1 MNHKCTAVIRNLLV
15 LGSFCLGS
23 NVLAQTATIDM
34 ASEKQL
40 IRGFGGMNQTA
51 FPGDITSAQAEKA
64 FGNGAGQ
71 LGFSILRIHVNPNSG
86 SFSKE
91 LATAKIAKSHGAI
104 IFASPWS
111 PPSSMKTNNNQV
123 GGSLKTA
130 SYGAYA
136 AHLKS
141 FCDYM
146 STNGVPL
153 YAISVQNEPD
163 ITVTYESCDWTSA
176 QMIDFLNNHRD
187 AIGTT
192 KVIAPESFQFRKPF
206 SDAILND
213 AKAVTKVDII
223 GAHIY
228 GGGLTDY
235 PLARQKGKEVWM
247 TEHYTTSDRSAN
259 LWPDALEVG
268 KEMHDCMVANYNA
281 YVWWYIRRSYGPIDD
296 NSSVTKRGYVMGQFS
311 KFVRPG
317 FVRVDATA
325 APVSNVNV
333 SAFKSDTSLV
343 VVIVNKNTSAKSQ
356 QITIKSGAVSSFS
369 QYTTSSSKNI
379 SSDGTVAVSGGTCTV
394 SLDAQSI
401 TTLTGRLNSVDIH
414 NSSQN
419 DLNHRTRQVQLSDK
433 NDILRSDAA
442 VYDLRGNVV
451 KRQSTDNAVSKPNA
465 TRNGVYVV
473 KSEKTGGAKF
483 MKVILDK

>member
-1 MNHKCTAVIRNLLV
+1 MNQKNTRLIIKLLF
-15 LGSFCLGS
+15 LGSLYMGS
-23 NVLAQTATIDM
+23 NVLGQTATVDM
-34 ASEKQL
+34 ASGKQL
-40 IRGFGGMNQTA
+40 IRGFGGMNHTA

-71 LGFSILRIHVNPNSG
+71 LGFSILRIHVDPNSA

-91 LATAKIAKSHGAI
+91 LATARIAKSHGAI
-104 IFASPWS
+104 IFASPWT
-111 PPSSMKTNNNQV
+111 PPTSMKTNNNQV

-136 AHLKS
+136 SHLKS

-176 QMIDFLNNHRD
+176 QMIDFLNNNRD
-187 AIGTT
+187 AIGST
-192 KVIAPESFQFRKPF
+192 KVIAPESFQFKKPF

-235 PLARQKGKEVWM
+235 PLAHQKGKEVWM

-268 KEMHDCMVANYNA
+268 KEMHDCMVANYSA

-296 NSSVTKRGYVMGQFS
+296 NSNVTKRGYVMGQFS

-317 FVRVDATA
+317 FIRVDATA
-325 APVSNVNV
+325 APVSNVSV
-333 SAFKSDTSLV
+333 SAFKSDSSLV
-343 VVIVNKNTSAKSQ
+343 VVLVNKNTSAKSQ
-356 QITIKSGAVSSFS
+356 QITIKSGAVSSFTK
-369 QYTTSSSKNI
+369 YTTSESKNI
-379 SSDGTVAVSGGTCTV
+379 LSDGTVAVSGGTFTV

-401 TTLTGRLNSVDIH
+401 TTLTGQLASVGIH
-414 NSSQN
+414 NSGKN
-419 DLNHRTRQVQLSDK
+419 DLNKRNKQVH
-433 NDILRSDAA
+433 RSDTFGILQTDN

-451 KRQSTDNAVSKPNA
+451 RRQCSGSAVSNSN
-465 TRNGVYVV
+465 TMGNGVYIV
-473 KSEKTGGAKF
+473 KSGNADGGKF
-483 MKVILDK
+483 KKMIIGR

>member
-1 MNHKCTAVIRNLLV
+1 MIRNLLF
-15 LGSFCLGS
+15 LGSLCLGS
-23 NVLAQTATIDM
+23 NVRGQTATIDM
-34 ASEKQL
+34 ATEKQL
-40 IRGFGGMNQTA
+40 IRGFGGMNHTA

-64 FGNGAGQ
+64 FGNGTGQ
-71 LGFSILRIHVNPNSG
+71 LGFSILRIHVDPNSG

-91 LATAKIAKSHGAI
+91 LPTARIAKSHGAI

-111 PPSSMKTNNNQV
+111 PPSSMKSNNNQV
-123 GGSLKTA
+123 GGSLKTS

-176 QMIDFLNNHRD
+176 QMIDFLNNNRD

-192 KVIAPESFQFRKPF
+192 KVIAPESFQFKKPF

-213 AKAVTKVDII
+213 AKASTKVDII

-268 KEMHDCMVANYNA
+268 KEMHDCMVANYCA

-296 NSSVTKRGYVMGQFS
+296 NSNVTKRGYVMGQFS

-317 FVRVDATA
+317 YIRVDATA
-325 APVSNVNV
+325 APASNVNV

-343 VVIVNKNTSAKSQ
+343 VVIVNKNSSSKSQ
-356 QITIKSGAVSSFS
+356 QITIKGGAVSSFTR
-369 QYTTSSSKNI
+369 YTTSESKNI
-379 SSDGTVAVSGGTCTV
+379 SSDGTVAVSGDAFTV

-401 TTLTGRLNSVDIH
+401 TTLTGRLNSVGIRL
-414 NSSQN
+414 N
-419 DLNHRTRQVQLSDK
+419 DLNHHNQQVHLSEK
-433 NDILRSDAA
+433 NSVSDAA

-451 KRQSTDNAVSKPNA
+451 RRRSAAGAASNPIAM
-465 TRNGVYVV
+465 RNGVYIVR
-473 KSEKTGGAKF
+473 SDKTDGAKF
-483 MKVILDK
+483 MKVIIGK